1 MTDNEIIKFMQCVIG
16 NDANCSECTY
26 EKVLPFP
33 SCRMMCAKN
42 ALDLI
47 NRQKAEIERL
57 NIESETLA
65 TQLKG
70 VYEQIHKLNMA
81 KSESIKEFEEELEYF
96 VLNEDIEVVEPK
108 CKDYESYINGAN
120 QFRYQIKNGI
130 NKLVKEKT
138 E

>member
-1 MTDNEIIKFMQCVIG
+1 MTDNEIMKELNLRIDDF
-16 NDANCSECTY
+16 SRET
-26 EKVLPFP
+26 
-33 SCRMMCAKN
+33 
-42 ALDLI
+42 LDLI

-70 VYEQIHKLNMA
+70 AYEQIHKLNMA
-81 KSESIKEFEEELEYF
+81 ASEAKKEFAEELEYF

-138 E
+138 A

>member
-1 MTDNEIIKFMQCVIG
+1 MTDNEIMKELNLRIDDF
-16 NDANCSECTY
+16 SRET
-26 EKVLPFP
+26 
-33 SCRMMCAKN
+33 
-42 ALDLI
+42 LDLI

-120 QFRYQIKNGI
+120 QFRHQIKNGI
-130 NKLVKEKT
+130 NNLIKEKT